1 VSAYTPAVATAMAA
15 VEQPAPRARPARTGW
30 TQIPRPFLDAAPL
43 DNDRLAH
50 VLLISYAW
58 DEDECHPYQGDLAA
72 ELGCSTRTVKRRT
85 ADLRR
90 AALITVTR
98 GGRGHANIYHVAAA
112 PARDDETGYAT
123 VPNAVLGD
131 PDLSQGA
138 KRAYVMVAHHS
149 NTQGRCIRT
158 VARIAGYVGG
168 CYKSAYNYLRELE
181 EAGYLRSTPQ
191 GRGLPNVYDV
201 GTPQMRRRAARKGAA
216 PILAVIDRAD
226 MAAEDRRWRAV
237 YRELMGTEPADRL
250 NTQLHALAVDPAV
263 GEDLLI
269 EALRGADE
277 WARGGRGRRFTIN
290 AVRVELDKI
299 ARERPAPEEP
309 PAPLD
314 YFGGKYGHLI
324 ACGGCGQPKGSCICE
339 ARAGLGDGAPPATL
353 GPPPVG
359 PGRDPART
367 VARGSSTPIER
378 CAYCRAAPCRCPRKE
393 RRARER
399 AAGKRREETP

>member
-1 VSAYTPAVATAMAA
+1 MSARTTVT
-15 VEQPAPRARPARTGW
+15 VEQAGITSSPTPRAGW

-58 DEDECHPYQGDLAA
+58 DDDECHPYQGDLAA

-85 ADLRR
+85 ADLRS

-98 GGRGHANIYHVAAA
+98 GGRGHANIYHFAAA

-149 NTQGRCIRT
+149 NRQGRCIRT
-158 VARIAGYVGG
+158 VARIAGYVGA

-181 EAGYLRSTPQ
+181 EAGYLRVTPQ
-191 GRGLPNVYDV
+191 GRGLPNSYDV
-201 GTPQMRRRAARKGAA
+201 GTPQMRRRAAKKGAA
-216 PILAVIDRAD
+216 PVMTVIDRED
-226 MAAEDRRWRAV
+226 MAAEDRHWRAV
-237 YRELMGTEPADRL
+237 YRELMGAEPADRL
-250 NTQLHALAVDPAV
+250 NKQLHTLAVDPTV

-269 EALRGADE
+269 EALRGAADF
-277 WARGGRGRRFTIN
+277 RTITIN
-290 AVRVELDKI
+290 TVRVELDKI
-299 ARERPAPEEP
+299 RWERPPEEEP
-309 PAPLD
+309 IAPID

-324 ACGGCGQPKGSCICE
+324 TCGGCGQPKGSCTCAE
-339 ARAGLGDGAPPATL
+339 RDAPVATGPPVVPRPTVPVAKASPAT
-353 GPPPVG
+353 
-359 PGRDPART
+359 
-367 VARGSSTPIER
+367 IER
-378 CAYCRAAPCRCPRKE
+378 CGHCLFAPCRCPRKE

-399 AAGKRREETP
+399 AMGRVTP

>member
-1 VSAYTPAVATAMAA
+1 VSVRTTMVEPPVTTPAPT
-15 VEQPAPRARPARTGW
+15 PRAGW

-58 DEDECHPYQGDLAA
+58 DDDACHPYQGDLAA

-90 AALITVTR
+90 TALITVTR
-98 GGRGHANIYHVAAA
+98 GGRGHANIYHFAAA

-138 KRAYVMVAHHS
+138 KRAYVMVAHHA

-181 EAGYLRSTPQ
+181 GAGYLRVTPQ
-191 GRGLPNVYDV
+191 GRGLPNIYDV
-201 GTPQMRRRAARKGAA
+201 GTPQMRRRAAKKGTA
-216 PILAVIDRAD
+216 PVMTMIGRAD
-226 MAAEDRRWRAV
+226 LATEDRRWRAV
-237 YRELMGTEPADRL
+237 YRELMGAEPAERL
-250 NTQLHALAVDPAV
+250 NKQLHSLAVDPAV

-269 EALRGADE
+269 EALRGAADF
-277 WARGGRGRRFTIN
+277 RTITIN
-290 AVRVELDKI
+290 TVRVELDKI
-299 ARERPAPEEP
+299 RRERPVAEEP
-309 PAPLD
+309 PAPID
-314 YFGGKYGHLI
+314 YFGGKYGHLVLC
-324 ACGGCGQPKGSCICE
+324 AGCGQHKGDCTCH
-339 ARAGLGDGAPPATL
+339 AREGPTGTAPPTATGPPGAGAGASVPRGAP
-353 GPPPVG
+353 GI
-359 PGRDPART
+359 
-367 VARGSSTPIER
+367 IER
-378 CAYCRAAPCRCPRKE
+378 CGHCLFAPCRCPRKE

-399 AAGKRREETP
+399 ATGRVTP

>member
-1 VSAYTPAVATAMAA
+1 MSVHARAAPAIEPPHPPA
-15 VEQPAPRARPARTGW
+15 PAPRAGW

-98 GGRGHANIYHVAAA
+98 GGRGHANVYHVAAA
-112 PARDDETGYAT
+112 PARDDDTGYAT

-131 PDLSQGA
+131 ADLSQGA
-138 KRAYVMVAHHS
+138 KRAYVMVAHHA
-149 NTQGRCIRT
+149 NTRGRCIRT
-158 VARIAGYVGG
+158 VAQIAGYVDG

-181 EAGYLRSTPQ
+181 GAGYLRGTPQ
-191 GRGLPNVYDV
+191 GRGLPNIYDV
-201 GTPQMRRRAARKGAA
+201 GTPQMRRRAARQGAA
-216 PILAVIDRAD
+216 PILAVIDRED
-226 MAAEDRRWRAV
+226 VAAEDRRWRAV

-250 NTQLHALAVDPAV
+250 NKQLHSLAVDPAI

-269 EALRGADE
+269 EALRGAADF
-277 WARGGRGRRFTIN
+277 RTITIN
-290 AVRVELDKI
+290 TVRVELDKMR
-299 ARERPAPEEP
+299 RERAAPEEP
-309 PAPLD
+309 PAPID

-324 ACGGCGQPKGSCICE
+324 ECAGCGRRKANCTCGG
-339 ARAGLGDGAPPATL
+339 RDGAVVTDAPTAT
-353 GPPPVG
+353 GPPIVPRPTVLVSG
-359 PGRDPART
+359 TAPA
-367 VARGSSTPIER
+367 PIER
-378 CAYCRAAPCRCPRKE
+378 CGHCLFAPCRCPRKE

-399 AAGKRREETP
+399 VSRTKTKETGNKTCNRF

>member
-1 VSAYTPAVATAMAA
+1 MMNAPAVPA
-15 VEQPAPRARPARTGW
+15 VEPQHPPAPVPRTGW

-50 VLLISYAW
+50 VLLMSYAW
-58 DEDECHPYQGDLAA
+58 DEDTCHPYQGDLAA

-90 AALITVTR
+90 AKIITVTR
-98 GGRGHANIYHVAAA
+98 GGRGHANVYHFAAA
-112 PARDDETGYAT
+112 PARDDDTGYAT

-131 PDLSQGA
+131 ADLSQGA

-181 EAGYLRSTPQ
+181 EAGYVRSTPQ

-216 PILAVIDRAD
+216 PVMTVLNRAD
-226 MAAEDRRWRAV
+226 LAAEDRHWRAV

-250 NTQLHALAVDPAV
+250 HKQLHSLAVDPAV

-269 EALRGADE
+269 EALRGAADF
-277 WARGGRGRRFTIN
+277 RTITIN
-290 AVRVELDKI
+290 TVRVELDKI

-309 PAPLD
+309 PAPID
-314 YFGGKYGHLI
+314 YFGGKYGHLVLC
-324 ACGGCGQPKGSCICE
+324 AGCGQHKGDCTCAE
-339 ARAGLGDGAPPATL
+339 RAAPTATGPPTVPRPIVPVSGTSPATI
-353 GPPPVG
+353 
-359 PGRDPART
+359 AR
-367 VARGSSTPIER
+367 
-378 CAYCRAAPCRCPRKE
+378 CDHCLFAPCRCPRKE

-399 AAGKRREETP
+399 AAERSRNGRPH

>member
-1 VSAYTPAVATAMAA
+1 MSVHARAAPAI
-15 VEQPAPRARPARTGW
+15 EPPHPPAPTPRAGW

-58 DEDECHPYQGDLAA
+58 DDDACHPYQADLAA

-98 GGRGHANIYHVAAA
+98 GGRGHANVYHFAAA
-112 PARDDETGYAT
+112 PARDDDTGYAT

-138 KRAYVMVAHHS
+138 KRAYVMVAHHA

-158 VARIAGYVGG
+158 VARIAGYVAG

-191 GRGLPNVYDV
+191 GRGLPNIYDV
-201 GTPQMRRRAARKGAA
+201 GTPQMRRRAAKKGTA
-216 PILAVIDRAD
+216 PVMTVLDREED
-226 MAAEDRRWRAV
+226 VAAEDRRWRAV
-237 YRELMGTEPADRL
+237 YRELMGAEPADRL
-250 NTQLHALAVDPAV
+250 HKQLHSLAVDPAV

-269 EALRGADE
+269 EALRGAADF
-277 WARGGRGRRFTIN
+277 RTITIN
-290 AVRVELDKI
+290 TVRVELDKI
-299 ARERPAPEEP
+299 ARERPVEEEP
-309 PAPLD
+309 PPPVD

-324 ACGGCGQPKGSCICE
+324 ECAGCGRRKADCTCAERDGPVATGPPVAPRPPVPV
-339 ARAGLGDGAPPATL
+339 ARASPAPI
-353 GPPPVG
+353 
-359 PGRDPART
+359 ARC
-367 VARGSSTPIER
+367 GH
-378 CAYCRAAPCRCPRKE
+378 CLFAPCRCPRKE
-393 RRARER
+393 RRARAR
-399 AAGKRREETP
+399 VAGRGTP

>member
-1 VSAYTPAVATAMAA
+1 MTVPAA
-15 VEQPAPRARPARTGW
+15 RAIEPQHPPARAGW

-43 DNDRLAH
+43 DNERLAH

-98 GGRGHANIYHVAAA
+98 GGRGHANVYHFAAV

-138 KRAYVMVAHHS
+138 KRAYVMVAHHA

-158 VARIAGYVGG
+158 VARIAGYVGT
-168 CYKSAYNYLRELE
+168 CYKSAYLYLHELE
-181 EAGYLRSTPQ
+181 RAGYLRNTPQ
-191 GRGLPNVYDV
+191 GCGLPNIYDV
-201 GTPQMRRRAARKGAA
+201 GTPQMRRRAAKKGTA
-216 PILAVIDRAD
+216 PVMTMIDREDLAT
-226 MAAEDRRWRAV
+226 EDRRWRAV
-237 YRELMGTEPADRL
+237 YRELMGAEPADRL
-250 NTQLHALAVDPAV
+250 NKQLHSLAVDPAV

-269 EALRGADE
+269 EALRGAADF
-277 WARGGRGRRFTIN
+277 RTITIN
-290 AVRVELDKI
+290 TVRVELDKI
-299 ARERPAPEEP
+299 RRERTPEEEP
-309 PAPLD
+309 PPPID

-324 ACGGCGQPKGSCICE
+324 ECAGCGRRKADCTCGERDAPMATG
-339 ARAGLGDGAPPATL
+339 PPAVPCPTV
-353 GPPPVG
+353 PVSRAS
-359 PGRDPART
+359 P
-367 VARGSSTPIER
+367 TPIER
-378 CAYCRAAPCRCPRKE
+378 CGHCLFAPCRCPRKE

-399 AAGKRREETP
+399 ATERRTP

>member
-1 VSAYTPAVATAMAA
+1 MTVPAALVI
-15 VEQPAPRARPARTGW
+15 EPQHPPARAGW

-58 DEDECHPYQGDLAA
+58 DDDECHPYQGDLAA

-98 GGRGHANIYHVAAA
+98 GGRGHANIYHFVAA

-149 NTQGRCIRT
+149 NRQGRCIRT
-158 VARIAGYVGG
+158 VARIAAYVGA

-191 GRGLPNVYDV
+191 GQGLPNSYDV
-201 GTPQMRRRAARKGAA
+201 GTPQMRRRAAKKGTA
-216 PILAVIDRAD
+216 PVMTVIDREED
-226 MAAEDRRWRAV
+226 LTTEDRRWRAV
-237 YRELMGTEPADRL
+237 YRELMGAEPADRL
-250 NTQLHALAVDPAV
+250 NKQLHSLAVDPTV
-263 GEDLLI
+263 GETLLI
-269 EALRGADE
+269 EALRGAADF
-277 WARGGRGRRFTIN
+277 RTITIN
-290 AVRVELDKI
+290 TVRVELDKI
-299 ARERPAPEEP
+299 ARERPTAEEP
-309 PAPLD
+309 PAPID
-314 YFGGKYGHLI
+314 YFGGKYGHLVLC
-324 ACGGCGQPKGSCICE
+324 AGCGQHKGHCTCHS
-339 ARAGLGDGAPPATL
+339 RAGPAGSAPPTAT
-353 GPPPVG
+353 GPPGSGADAASP
-359 PGRDPART
+359 
-367 VARGSSTPIER
+367 RGSPGIIAR
-378 CAYCRAAPCRCPRKE
+378 CGHCLFAPCRCPRKE

-399 AAGKRREETP
+399 AAERRAP

>member
-1 VSAYTPAVATAMAA
+1 VSARTTAR
-15 VEQPAPRARPARTGW
+15 VEQAGTTPSPTPRAGW

-98 GGRGHANIYHVAAA
+98 GGRGHANVYHFVAA

-131 PDLSQGA
+131 PALSQGA

-149 NTQGRCIRT
+149 NQQGRCIRT
-158 VARIAGYVGG
+158 VARIAGYVGT
-168 CYKSAYNYLRELE
+168 CYKSAYLYLHELE
-181 EAGYLRSTPQ
+181 GAGYLRVTPQ
-191 GRGLPNVYDV
+191 GRGLPNIYDV
-201 GTPQMRRRAARKGAA
+201 GTPQMRRRAAKKGAA
-216 PILAVIDRAD
+216 PVMTVLDREED
-226 MAAEDRRWRAV
+226 VAAEDRRWRAV
-237 YRELMGTEPADRL
+237 YRELMGVEPADRL
-250 NTQLHALAVDPAV
+250 NKQLHTLAVDPAV

-269 EALRGADE
+269 EALRGAADF
-277 WARGGRGRRFTIN
+277 RTITIN
-290 AVRVELDKI
+290 TVRVELDKI
-299 ARERPAPEEP
+299 RRERPAPEEP
-309 PAPLD
+309 AAPID

-324 ACGGCGQPKGSCICE
+324 VCAGCGQRGEDCTC
-339 ARAGLGDGAPPATL
+339 AGRASPTAT
-353 GPPPVG
+353 GPPPVTVAAPTRG
-359 PGRDPART
+359 APAR
-367 VARGSSTPIER
+367 IER
-378 CAYCRAAPCRCPRKE
+378 CAHCHAAPCRCPRKE

-399 AAGKRREETP
+399 ASGKVRP

>member
-1 VSAYTPAVATAMAA
+1 VSVRARATPVIEPQDRPA
-15 VEQPAPRARPARTGW
+15 PAPRAGW
-30 TQIPRPFLDAAPL
+30 TQIPRPFLDAVPL

-58 DEDECHPYQGDLAA
+58 DDDECHPYQGDLAA

-90 AALITVTR
+90 AALITVKR
-98 GGRGHANIYHVAAA
+98 GGRGHANVYHFAAA
-112 PARDDETGYAT
+112 PARDDDTGYAT

-131 PDLSQGA
+131 ADLSQGA
-138 KRAYVMVAHHS
+138 KRAYVMVAHHA

-181 EAGYLRSTPQ
+181 AAGYLRSTPQ

-216 PILAVIDRAD
+216 PILAVLDRAD

-263 GEDLLI
+263 GED
-269 EALRGADE
+269 
-277 WARGGRGRRFTIN
+277 
-290 AVRVELDKI
+290 
-299 ARERPAPEEP
+299 
-309 PAPLD
+309 
-314 YFGGKYGHLI
+314 
-324 ACGGCGQPKGSCICE
+324 
-339 ARAGLGDGAPPATL
+339 
-353 GPPPVG
+353 
-359 PGRDPART
+359 
-367 VARGSSTPIER
+367 
-378 CAYCRAAPCRCPRKE
+378 
-393 RRARER
+393 
-399 AAGKRREETP
+399 

>member
-1 VSAYTPAVATAMAA
+1 VSVRARATPAIEPQDRPA
-15 VEQPAPRARPARTGW
+15 PAPRAGW

-58 DEDECHPYQGDLAA
+58 DEDTCHPYQGDLAA

-90 AALITVTR
+90 AALITVKR
-98 GGRGHANIYHVAAA
+98 GGRGHANIYHFAAA
-112 PARDDETGYAT
+112 PARDDDTGYAT

-131 PDLSQGA
+131 ADLSQGA

-181 EAGYLRSTPQ
+181 EAGYVRSTPQ

-216 PILAVIDRAD
+216 PVMTVLNRAD
-226 MAAEDRRWRAV
+226 LAAEDRHWRAV

-250 NTQLHALAVDPAV
+250 HKQLHSLAVDPAV

-277 WARGGRGRRFTIN
+277 WARGGHNRRITIN

-299 ARERPAPEEP
+299 ARERPVEEEP
-309 PAPLD
+309 PPPVD

-324 ACGGCGQPKGSCICE
+324 ECAGCGRRKANCTCGG
-339 ARAGLGDGAPPATL
+339 RDGPVVTDAPTAT
-353 GPPPVG
+353 GPPIVPRPTVPVSG
-359 PGRDPART
+359 TAPA
-367 VARGSSTPIER
+367 PIER
-378 CAYCRAAPCRCPRKE
+378 CGHCLFAPCRCPRKE

-399 AAGKRREETP
+399 VSRTKTKETGNKTCNRF

>member
-1 VSAYTPAVATAMAA
+1 MSARTTATVERDGTTPSPT
-15 VEQPAPRARPARTGW
+15 PRAGW

-98 GGRGHANIYHVAAA
+98 GGRGHANIYHFAAA
-112 PARDDETGYAT
+112 PARNDETGYAT

-131 PDLSQGA
+131 ADLSQGA

-149 NTQGRCIRT
+149 NQQGRCIRT
-158 VARIAGYVGG
+158 VARIAGYVGA
-168 CYKSAYNYLRELE
+168 CYKSAYNYLCELE

-191 GRGLPNVYDV
+191 GRGLPNIYDV

-216 PILAVIDRAD
+216 PVMTVVGRED
-226 MAAEDRRWRAV
+226 MAAEDRHWRGV
-237 YRELMGTEPADRL
+237 YRELMGAEPAERL
-250 NTQLHALAVDPAV
+250 HKQLHSLAVDPAV

-269 EALRGADE
+269 EALRGAADF
-277 WARGGRGRRFTIN
+277 RTITIN
-290 AVRVELDKI
+290 TVRVELDKI
-299 ARERPAPEEP
+299 RRERPAAEEP
-309 PAPLD
+309 PAPID
-314 YFGGKYGHLI
+314 YFGGKYGHLVLC
-324 ACGGCGQPKGSCICE
+324 AGCGQHKGGCTCHSRE
-339 ARAGLGDGAPPATL
+339 GPTSTAPPTAT
-353 GPPPVG
+353 GPPAVPRATVPVSSAW
-359 PGRDPART
+359 PKSPAI
-367 VARGSSTPIER
+367 IER
-378 CAYCRAAPCRCPRKE
+378 CGHCLFAPCRCPRKE

-399 AAGKRREETP
+399 ATGRVTL

>member
-1 VSAYTPAVATAMAA
+1 MTVPAA
-15 VEQPAPRARPARTGW
+15 RAIEPQHPPARAGW

-43 DNDRLAH
+43 DNERLAH

-98 GGRGHANIYHVAAA
+98 GGRGHANVYHFAAV

-138 KRAYVMVAHHS
+138 KRAYVMVAHHA

-158 VARIAGYVGG
+158 VARIAGYVGT
-168 CYKSAYNYLRELE
+168 CYKSAYLYLHELE
-181 EAGYLRSTPQ
+181 RAGYLRNTPQ
-191 GRGLPNVYDV
+191 GRGLPNIYDV
-201 GTPQMRRRAARKGAA
+201 GTPQMRRRAAKKGTA
-216 PILAVIDRAD
+216 PVMTMIDREDLAT
-226 MAAEDRRWRAV
+226 EDRRWRAV
-237 YRELMGTEPADRL
+237 YRELMGAEPADRL
-250 NTQLHALAVDPAV
+250 NKQLHSLAVDPAV

-269 EALRGADE
+269 EALRGAADF
-277 WARGGRGRRFTIN
+277 RTITIN
-290 AVRVELDKI
+290 TVRVELDKI
-299 ARERPAPEEP
+299 RRERTPEEEP
-309 PAPLD
+309 PPPVD

-324 ACGGCGQPKGSCICE
+324 ECAGCGRRKADCTCGERDAPMATG
-339 ARAGLGDGAPPATL
+339 PPAVPCPTV
-353 GPPPVG
+353 PVSRAS
-359 PGRDPART
+359 P
-367 VARGSSTPIER
+367 TPIAR
-378 CAYCRAAPCRCPRKE
+378 CGHCLFAPCRCPRKE

-399 AAGKRREETP
+399 AAMRRTP

>member
-1 VSAYTPAVATAMAA
+1 MSARTTAT
-15 VEQPAPRARPARTGW
+15 VEQAGTTPIPVPRAGW

-98 GGRGHANIYHVAAA
+98 GGRGHANVYHFAAA

-131 PDLSQGA
+131 ADLSQGA
-138 KRAYVMVAHHS
+138 KRAYVMVAHHA

-158 VARIAGYVGG
+158 VARIAGYVDG

-181 EAGYLRSTPQ
+181 GAGYLRVTPQ
-191 GRGLPNVYDV
+191 GRGLPNIYDI
-201 GTPQMRRRAARKGAA
+201 GTPQMRRRAAKKGAA
-216 PILAVIDRAD
+216 PVMTVLDRAED
-226 MAAEDRRWRAV
+226 VAAEDRRWRAV

-250 NTQLHALAVDPAV
+250 NKQLHSLAVDPAV

-269 EALRGADE
+269 EALRGAADF
-277 WARGGRGRRFTIN
+277 RTITIN
-290 AVRVELDKI
+290 TVRVELDKMR
-299 ARERPAPEEP
+299 RERPAEEEP
-309 PAPLD
+309 AAPVD
-314 YFGGKYGHLI
+314 YFGGKYGHLVLC
-324 ACGGCGQPKGSCICE
+324 AGCGQHKGDCTCH
-339 ARAGLGDGAPPATL
+339 ARAGPTGTAPPTATGPPGAGAGASLLRGAP
-353 GPPPVG
+353 GIIV
-359 PGRDPART
+359 
-367 VARGSSTPIER
+367 R
-378 CAYCRAAPCRCPRKE
+378 CGHCLFAPCRCPRKE

-399 AAGKRREETP
+399 AAGRGTR

>member
-1 VSAYTPAVATAMAA
+1 MMNAPAVPD
-15 VEQPAPRARPARTGW
+15 VEPQHPPALAPRTGW

-58 DEDECHPYQGDLAA
+58 DEDTCHPYQGDLAA

-98 GGRGHANIYHVAAA
+98 GGRGHANIYHFAAA
-112 PARDDETGYAT
+112 PARDDDTGYAT
-123 VPNAVLGD
+123 VPNAVLAD
-131 PDLSQGA
+131 PTLSQGA
-138 KRAYVMVAHHS
+138 KRAYVMVAHHA
-149 NTQGRCIRT
+149 NRQGRCIRT
-158 VARIAGYVGG
+158 VARIAGYVGT

-181 EAGYLRSTPQ
+181 AAGYVRVTPQ
-191 GRGLPNVYDV
+191 GRGLPNVYDA
-201 GTPQMRRRAARKGAA
+201 GTPQMRRRAARTGAA
-216 PILAVIDRAD
+216 PVMAVLDRED
-226 MAAEDRRWRAV
+226 AATEDRRWRAV
-237 YRELMGTEPADRL
+237 YRELMGTEPVDRL

-309 PAPLD
+309 PAPID

-339 ARAGLGDGAPPATL
+339 AGAGLGDGAPPATL

>member
-1 VSAYTPAVATAMAA
+1 MMNAPAVPD
-15 VEQPAPRARPARTGW
+15 VEPQHPPALAPRTGW

-50 VLLISYAW
+50 VLLMSYAW
-58 DEDECHPYQGDLAA
+58 DDDACHPYQGDLAA

-90 AALITVTR
+90 AEIITVTR
-98 GGRGHANIYHVAAA
+98 GGRGHANIYHFAAA
-112 PARDDETGYAT
+112 PARDDDTGYAT
-123 VPNAVLGD
+123 VPNAVLAD
-131 PDLSQGA
+131 PTLSQGA
-138 KRAYVMVAHHS
+138 KRAYVMVAHHA
-149 NTQGRCIRT
+149 NRQGRCIRT
-158 VARIAGYVGG
+158 VARIAGYVGT

-181 EAGYLRSTPQ
+181 AAGYVRVTPQ
-191 GRGLPNVYDV
+191 GRGLPNVYDA

-250 NTQLHALAVDPAV
+250 NKQLHSLAVDPAV

-269 EALRGADE
+269 EALRGAAD
-277 WARGGRGRRFTIN
+277 FCTITIN
-290 AVRVELDKI
+290 TVRVELDKI

-309 PAPLD
+309 PAPID
-314 YFGGKYGHLI
+314 YFAGKYGHLI
-324 ACGGCGQPKGSCICE
+324 VCAGCGQRGEDCTC
-339 ARAGLGDGAPPATL
+339 AGRASPTAT
-353 GPPPVG
+353 GPPPVTVAAPTRG
-359 PGRDPART
+359 APAR
-367 VARGSSTPIER
+367 IER
-378 CAYCRAAPCRCPRKE
+378 CAHCHHAPCRCPRKE

-399 AAGKRREETP
+399 ARHTQKGEKAR

>member
-1 VSAYTPAVATAMAA
+1 VSARTTAT
-15 VEQPAPRARPARTGW
+15 VEQAGTTPIPAPRAGW

-58 DEDECHPYQGDLAA
+58 DEDACHPYQGDLAA

-98 GGRGHANIYHVAAA
+98 GGRGHANVYHFAAA

-131 PDLSQGA
+131 ADLSQGA

-149 NTQGRCIRT
+149 NQQGRCIRT
-158 VARIAGYVGG
+158 VARIAGYVDG

-181 EAGYLRSTPQ
+181 GAGYLRVTPQ
-191 GRGLPNVYDV
+191 GRGLPNIYDV
-201 GTPQMRRRAARKGAA
+201 GTPQMRRRAAKKGTA
-216 PILAVIDRAD
+216 PVMTMIDRAD
-226 MAAEDRRWRAV
+226 LATEDRRWRAV
-237 YRELMGTEPADRL
+237 YRELMGAEPAERL
-250 NTQLHALAVDPAV
+250 HTQLHALAVDPAV

-269 EALRGADE
+269 EALRGAADF
-277 WARGGRGRRFTIN
+277 RTITIN
-290 AVRVELDKI
+290 TVRVELDKI
-299 ARERPAPEEP
+299 ARERPSEEEP
-309 PAPLD
+309 PAPID
-314 YFGGKYGHLI
+314 YFGGKYGHLVLC
-324 ACGGCGQPKGSCICE
+324 AGCGQHKGDCTCH
-339 ARAGLGDGAPPATL
+339 ARAGPTGTAPPTATGPPGSGAGATLPRGAP
-353 GPPPVG
+353 GVI
-359 PGRDPART
+359 ARC
-367 VARGSSTPIER
+367 GH
-378 CAYCRAAPCRCPRKE
+378 CLFAPCRCPRKE

-399 AAGKRREETP
+399 AAGRATP

>member
-1 VSAYTPAVATAMAA
+1 VSVRTTLVEPPVTTPTLT
-15 VEQPAPRARPARTGW
+15 PRTGW

-58 DEDECHPYQGDLAA
+58 DDDACHPYQGDLAV

-98 GGRGHANIYHVAAA
+98 GGRGHANIYHFAAA

-149 NTQGRCIRT
+149 NRQGRCIRT
-158 VARIAGYVGG
+158 VARIAGYVGA

-181 EAGYLRSTPQ
+181 EAGYLRVTPQ
-191 GRGLPNVYDV
+191 GRGLPNSYDV
-201 GTPQMRRRAARKGAA
+201 GTPQMRRRAAQKGAA
-216 PILAVIDRAD
+216 PVMTVIDRED
-226 MAAEDRRWRAV
+226 LAAEDRHWRIV
-237 YRELMGTEPADRL
+237 YRELMGAEPADRL
-250 NTQLHALAVDPAV
+250 NKQLHSLAVDPTV

-269 EALRGADE
+269 EALRGASDF
-277 WARGGRGRRFTIN
+277 RTITIN
-290 AVRVELDKI
+290 TVRVELDKMR
-299 ARERPAPEEP
+299 RERPAEEEP
-309 PAPLD
+309 PAPVD
-314 YFGGKYGHLI
+314 FFGGKYGHLI
-324 ACGGCGQPKGSCICE
+324 ECAGCGRRKGDCTCAE
-339 ARAGLGDGAPPATL
+339 RAAPLVTDAPLATGPPAV
-353 GPPPVG
+353 P
-359 PGRDPART
+359 RFT
-367 VARGSSTPIER
+367 VSVSRASPETIE
-378 CAYCRAAPCRCPRKE
+378 CCVHCLFAPCRCPRKE

-399 AAGKRREETP
+399 AARRTMS

>member
-1 VSAYTPAVATAMAA
+1 VSARTVATTATAGQA
-15 VEQPAPRARPARTGW
+15 GTTPSPTPRAGW

-58 DEDECHPYQGDLAA
+58 DEDACHPYQGDLAA

-98 GGRGHANIYHVAAA
+98 GGRGHANIYHFAAA

-149 NTQGRCIRT
+149 NQQGRCIRT
-158 VARIAGYVGG
+158 VARIAGYVGT
-168 CYKSAYNYLRELE
+168 CYKSAYLYLHELE
-181 EAGYLRSTPQ
+181 RAGYLRVTPQ
-191 GRGLPNVYDV
+191 GRGLPNSYDV
-201 GTPQMRRRAARKGAA
+201 GTPQMRRRAAKKGAA
-216 PILAVIDRAD
+216 PVMTVLDRED
-226 MAAEDRRWRAV
+226 VAAEDRRWRGV
-237 YRELMGTEPADRL
+237 YRELMGVELVGRL
-250 NTQLHALAVDPAV
+250 HKQLHALAVDPAV

-269 EALRGADE
+269 EALRGA
-277 WARGGRGRRFTIN
+277 AAFRTITIN
-290 AVRVELDKI
+290 TVRVELDKMR
-299 ARERPAPEEP
+299 RERPVEEEP
-309 PAPLD
+309 PAPVD
-314 YFGGKYGHLI
+314 YFGGKYGHLVLC
-324 ACGGCGQPKGSCICE
+324 AGCGQHKGDCTCHSRE
-339 ARAGLGDGAPPATL
+339 GPTGTAPPTATGPPGSGAGASLPRGAP
-353 GPPPVG
+353 GII
-359 PGRDPART
+359 ARC
-367 VARGSSTPIER
+367 GH
-378 CAYCRAAPCRCPRKE
+378 CLFAPCRCPRKE

-399 AAGKRREETP
+399 AAGRGTP

>member
-1 VSAYTPAVATAMAA
+1 VSVRARATPVIEPQDRPA
-15 VEQPAPRARPARTGW
+15 PAPRAGW

-58 DEDECHPYQGDLAA
+58 DDDECHPYQGDLAA

-90 AALITVTR
+90 AALITVKR
-98 GGRGHANIYHVAAA
+98 GGRGHANVYHFAAA

-131 PDLSQGA
+131 ADLSQGA

-181 EAGYLRSTPQ
+181 EAGYLRATPQ
-191 GRGLPNVYDV
+191 GRGLPNIYDV

-216 PILAVIDRAD
+216 PVMAVIDRAD
-226 MAAEDRRWRAV
+226 LAAEDRRWRAV

-250 NTQLHALAVDPAV
+250 NKQLHSLAVDPAV

-269 EALRGADE
+269 EALRGAADF
-277 WARGGRGRRFTIN
+277 RTITIN
-290 AVRVELDKI
+290 TVRVELDKI
-299 ARERPAPEEP
+299 RRERPAPEEP
-309 PAPLD
+309 AAPID

-324 ACGGCGQPKGSCICE
+324 VCAGCGQRGEDCTC
-339 ARAGLGDGAPPATL
+339 AGRASPMVT
-353 GPPPVG
+353 GPPPVTT
-359 PGRDPART
+359 ASS
-367 VARGSSTPIER
+367 ARGAPAHVER
-378 CAYCRAAPCRCPRKE
+378 CAHCHAAPCRCPRKE

-399 AAGKRREETP
+399 GAGRVRPEVGPA

>member
-1 VSAYTPAVATAMAA
+1 MSAHATAA
-15 VEQPAPRARPARTGW
+15 VEQPVATPGPTPRAGW

-58 DEDECHPYQGDLAA
+58 DEDECHPYQADLAA

-85 ADLRR
+85 SDLRR

-98 GGRGHANIYHVAAA
+98 GGRGHANIYHFAAA

-131 PDLSQGA
+131 PALSQGA
-138 KRAYVMVAHHS
+138 KRAYVMVAHHA

-158 VARIAGYVGG
+158 VARIAGYVGA
-168 CYKSAYNYLRELE
+168 CYKSAYLYLHELE
-181 EAGYLRSTPQ
+181 QAGYVRSTPQ

-201 GTPQMRRRAARKGAA
+201 GTPQMRRRAAKKGAA
-216 PILAVIDRAD
+216 PVMTVLDRAD
-226 MAAEDRRWRAV
+226 LATEDHRWRAV
-237 YRELMGTEPADRL
+237 YRELMGAEPAERL
-250 NTQLHALAVDPAV
+250 HKQLHSLAVDPAV

-269 EALRGADE
+269 EALRGAADF
-277 WARGGRGRRFTIN
+277 RTITIN
-290 AVRVELDKI
+290 TVRVELDKMR
-299 ARERPAPEEP
+299 RERPAPEEP
-309 PAPLD
+309 AAPID

-324 ACGGCGQPKGSCICE
+324 VCAGCGQRGEDCTCVE
-339 ARAGLGDGAPPATL
+339 RDAPVAT
-353 GPPPVG
+353 GPPIVPRPTVPVSRAS
-359 PGRDPART
+359 P
-367 VARGSSTPIER
+367 TPIER
-378 CAYCRAAPCRCPRKE
+378 CGHCLFAPCRCPRKE

-399 AAGKRREETP
+399 AAGRVTP

>member
-1 VSAYTPAVATAMAA
+1 LVSARTTAA
-15 VEQPAPRARPARTGW
+15 VERPVTTPSPTPRAGW

-58 DEDECHPYQGDLAA
+58 DEDTCHPYQGDLAA

-98 GGRGHANIYHVAAA
+98 GGRGHANVYHFAAA

-149 NTQGRCIRT
+149 NQQGRCIRT
-158 VARIAGYVGG
+158 VARIAGYVDG

-181 EAGYLRSTPQ
+181 GAGYLRVTPQ
-191 GRGLPNVYDV
+191 GRGLPNIYDV
-201 GTPQMRRRAARKGAA
+201 GTPQMRRRAAKKGAV
-216 PILAVIDRAD
+216 PVMTMIDRED
-226 MAAEDRRWRAV
+226 LAAEDRRWRAV

-250 NTQLHALAVDPAV
+250 NKQLHTLAVDPAV

-269 EALRGADE
+269 EALRGAADF
-277 WARGGRGRRFTIN
+277 RTITIN
-290 AVRVELDKI
+290 TVRVELDKI
-299 ARERPAPEEP
+299 ARERPVEEEP
-309 PAPLD
+309 PAPID
-314 YFGGKYGHLI
+314 YFGGKYGHLVLC
-324 ACGGCGQPKGSCICE
+324 AGCGQHKGDCTCHS
-339 ARAGLGDGAPPATL
+339 RAGPTGTAPPTAT
-353 GPPPVG
+353 GPPGSGTGASLPQG
-359 PGRDPART
+359 SPGI
-367 VARGSSTPIER
+367 IER
-378 CAYCRAAPCRCPRKE
+378 CGHCLFAPCRCPRKE

-399 AAGKRREETP
+399 AAGRVP

>member
-1 VSAYTPAVATAMAA
+1 VSVRYAAMTATTERAGPASS
-15 VEQPAPRARPARTGW
+15 PAPRAGW

-58 DEDECHPYQGDLAA
+58 DDDECHPYQGDLAA

-98 GGRGHANIYHVAAA
+98 GGRGHANIYHFASA

-123 VPNAVLGD
+123 IPNAVLGD

-149 NTQGRCIRT
+149 NRQGRCIRT
-158 VARIAGYVGG
+158 VARIAGYVGA

-181 EAGYLRSTPQ
+181 EAGYLRVTPQ
-191 GRGLPNVYDV
+191 GRGLPNSYDV
-201 GTPQMRRRAARKGAA
+201 GTPQMRRRAAQKGAA
-216 PILAVIDRAD
+216 PVMTVIDRED
-226 MAAEDRRWRAV
+226 MAAEDRHWRAV
-237 YRELMGTEPADRL
+237 YRELMGAEPADRL
-250 NTQLHALAVDPAV
+250 NTQLHTLAVDPTV

-269 EALRGADE
+269 EALRGAADF
-277 WARGGRGRRFTIN
+277 RTITIN
-290 AVRVELDKI
+290 TVRVELDKI
-299 ARERPAPEEP
+299 RRERPSEEEP
-309 PAPLD
+309 AAPID

-324 ACGGCGQPKGSCICE
+324 ACGGCGQPKGSCTCAE
-339 ARAGLGDGAPPATL
+339 RDASVATGPPVVPRPTVPVSRASPATI
-353 GPPPVG
+353 
-359 PGRDPART
+359 ARC
-367 VARGSSTPIER
+367 GH
-378 CAYCRAAPCRCPRKE
+378 CLFAPCRCPRKE

-399 AAGKRREETP
+399 AAGRVAP

>member
-1 VSAYTPAVATAMAA
+1 VSARTTAT
-15 VEQPAPRARPARTGW
+15 VEQAGTTPIPVPRAGW

-98 GGRGHANIYHVAAA
+98 GGRGHANVYHFAAA

-131 PDLSQGA
+131 ADLSQGA

-149 NTQGRCIRT
+149 NQQGRCIRT
-158 VARIAGYVGG
+158 VARIAGYVDG

-181 EAGYLRSTPQ
+181 GAGYLRVTPQ
-191 GRGLPNVYDV
+191 GRGLPNIYDV
-201 GTPQMRRRAARKGAA
+201 GTPQMRRRAAKKGTA
-216 PILAVIDRAD
+216 PVMTVLDREED
-226 MAAEDRRWRAV
+226 VAAEDRRWRAV
-237 YRELMGTEPADRL
+237 YRELMGAEPADRL
-250 NTQLHALAVDPAV
+250 HKQLHALAVDPAV

-269 EALRGADE
+269 EALRGAADF
-277 WARGGRGRRFTIN
+277 RTITIN
-290 AVRVELDKI
+290 TVRVELDKI
-299 ARERPAPEEP
+299 RRERPVEEEP
-309 PAPLD
+309 PAPID
-314 YFGGKYGHLI
+314 YFGGKYGHLVLC
-324 ACGGCGQPKGSCICE
+324 AGCGQHKGDCTCHSHE
-339 ARAGLGDGAPPATL
+339 GPTGTAPPTAT
-353 GPPPVG
+353 GPPG
-359 PGRDPART
+359 SGAGASLT
-367 VARGSSTPIER
+367 RGSPGIIER
-378 CAYCRAAPCRCPRKE
+378 CGHCLFAPCRCPRKE
-393 RRARER
+393 RRAWER
-399 AAGKRREETP
+399 AAGRGTP

>member
-1 VSAYTPAVATAMAA
+1 MTVPAA
-15 VEQPAPRARPARTGW
+15 RAIEPQHPPARAGW

-43 DNDRLAH
+43 DNERLAH

-98 GGRGHANIYHVAAA
+98 GGRGHANVYHFAAA

-138 KRAYVMVAHHS
+138 KRAYVMVAHHA

-158 VARIAGYVGG
+158 VARIAGYVGT
-168 CYKSAYNYLRELE
+168 CYKSAYLYLHELE
-181 EAGYLRSTPQ
+181 RAGYLRNTPQ
-191 GRGLPNVYDV
+191 GCGLPNIYDV
-201 GTPQMRRRAARKGAA
+201 GTSQMRRRAAKKGAA
-216 PILAVIDRAD
+216 PVMTVLDRED
-226 MAAEDRRWRAV
+226 VTTEDRRWRAV
-237 YRELMGTEPADRL
+237 YRELMGAEPAERL
-250 NTQLHALAVDPAV
+250 HTQLHSLAVDPAV

-269 EALRGADE
+269 EALRGA
-277 WARGGRGRRFTIN
+277 ANFRTITIN
-290 AVRVELDKI
+290 TVRVELDKI
-299 ARERPAPEEP
+299 VRERPAPEEP
-309 PAPLD
+309 PAPID
-314 YFGGKYGHLI
+314 YFGGKYGHLVLC
-324 ACGGCGQPKGSCICE
+324 AGCGQHKGDCTCA
-339 ARAGLGDGAPPATL
+339 ARAAPVATGPPTVPRPLVPVSGAAPATI
-353 GPPPVG
+353 
-359 PGRDPART
+359 ARC
-367 VARGSSTPIER
+367 GH
-378 CAYCRAAPCRCPRKE
+378 CLFAPCRCPRKE

-399 AAGKRREETP
+399 AAERVTP

>member
-1 VSAYTPAVATAMAA
+1 MSARTTATVERPITTPI
-15 VEQPAPRARPARTGW
+15 PAPRAGW

-58 DEDECHPYQGDLAA
+58 DEDECHPYQGDLAV

-98 GGRGHANIYHVAAA
+98 GGRGHANVYHFAAA

-149 NTQGRCIRT
+149 NRQGRCIRT

-168 CYKSAYNYLRELE
+168 CYKSAYLYLHELE
-181 EAGYLRSTPQ
+181 QAGYLRVTSQ
-191 GRGLPNVYDV
+191 GRGLPNIYDV
-201 GTPQMRRRAARKGAA
+201 GTPQMRRRAAKKGAA
-216 PILAVIDRAD
+216 PVMTVIDRED
-226 MAAEDRRWRAV
+226 LAAEDRHWRAV
-237 YRELMGTEPADRL
+237 YRELMGAEPADRL
-250 NTQLHALAVDPAV
+250 NKQLHSLAVDPAV

-269 EALRGADE
+269 EALRGAADF
-277 WARGGRGRRFTIN
+277 RTITIN
-290 AVRVELDKI
+290 TVRVELDKI
-299 ARERPAPEEP
+299 RRERPAAEEP
-309 PAPLD
+309 PAPID
-314 YFGGKYGHLI
+314 YFGGKYGHLVLC
-324 ACGGCGQPKGSCICE
+324 AGCGQHKGDCTCHSRE
-339 ARAGLGDGAPPATL
+339 SPVAPAPMAMGSPGSGAGASSP
-353 GPPPVG
+353 
-359 PGRDPART
+359 
-367 VARGSSTPIER
+367 RGSPAIIER
-378 CAYCRAAPCRCPRKE
+378 CGHCLFAPCRCPRKE

-399 AAGKRREETP
+399 AAGRRAP

>member
-1 VSAYTPAVATAMAA
+1 VSVRARATPAIEPQDRPA
-15 VEQPAPRARPARTGW
+15 PAPRAGW

-58 DEDECHPYQGDLAA
+58 DDDACHPYQADLAA

-85 ADLRR
+85 ADLRQ
-90 AALITVTR
+90 AALITVKR
-98 GGRGHANIYHVAAA
+98 GGRGHANIYHFAAA
-112 PARDDETGYAT
+112 PARDDDTGYAT

-181 EAGYLRSTPQ
+181 AAGYLRSTPQ

-216 PILAVIDRAD
+216 PVMAVLDRAD
-226 MAAEDRRWRAV
+226 LAAEDRRWRVV
-237 YRELMGTEPADRL
+237 YRELMGTEPAERL
-250 NTQLHALAVDPAV
+250 HKQLHSLAVDPAV

-269 EALRGADE
+269 EALRGAAD
-277 WARGGRGRRFTIN
+277 FNMSIN
-290 AVRVELDKI
+290 AVRVELKKI
-299 ARERPAPEEP
+299 ARERPIAEEP
-309 PAPLD
+309 AAPID

-324 ACGGCGQPKGSCICE
+324 ECGGCGRPRGSCAC
-339 ARAGLGDGAPPATL
+339 AGRASPAAT
-353 GPPPVG
+353 GPPPVAAAPVATG
-359 PGRDPART
+359 VLGR
-367 VARGSSTPIER
+367 IER
-378 CAYCRAAPCRCPRKE
+378 CTHCHAAPCRCPRKE
-393 RRARER
+393 RRARARTRHKQTE
-399 AAGKRREETP
+399 GG

>member
-1 VSAYTPAVATAMAA
+1 VSARTTAA
-15 VEQPAPRARPARTGW
+15 VERPVTTPSPMPRAGW

-58 DEDECHPYQGDLAA
+58 DEDACHPYQGDLAA

-98 GGRGHANIYHVAAA
+98 GGRGHANVYHFAAA

-131 PDLSQGA
+131 ADLSQGA

-149 NTQGRCIRT
+149 NQQGRCIRT
-158 VARIAGYVGG
+158 VARIATYVDG

-181 EAGYLRSTPQ
+181 GAGYLRVTPQ
-191 GRGLPNVYDV
+191 GRGLPNIYDV
-201 GTPQMRRRAARKGAA
+201 GTPQMRRRAAKKGAA
-216 PILAVIDRAD
+216 PVMTVLDREDLAT
-226 MAAEDRRWRAV
+226 EDRRWRAV
-237 YRELMGTEPADRL
+237 YRELMGAEPADRL
-250 NTQLHALAVDPAV
+250 HKQLHSLAVDPAV

-269 EALRGADE
+269 EALRGAADF
-277 WARGGRGRRFTIN
+277 RTITIN
-290 AVRVELDKI
+290 TVRVELDKI
-299 ARERPAPEEP
+299 RRERPAAEEP
-309 PAPLD
+309 PAPID
-314 YFGGKYGHLI
+314 YFGGKYGHLVLC
-324 ACGGCGQPKGSCICE
+324 AGCGQHKGGCTCHSRE
-339 ARAGLGDGAPPATL
+339 GPTGTAPPPTR
-353 GPPPVG
+353 PPGSGAGASSP
-359 PGRDPART
+359 
-367 VARGSSTPIER
+367 RGSPAPIAR
-378 CAYCRAAPCRCPRKE
+378 CGHCLFAPCRCPRKE

-399 AAGKRREETP
+399 AARRVAP